1 MTVER
6 HSFLDTRTRYFLTAG
21 SGDGR
26 WKEVALD
33 QARVAAGLGEVNIIK
48 LSSIAGP
55 NCLRMRYWN
64 IEPGATVSAA
74 FAQMACDEPGR
85 LIACAVAVA
94 RPTDPTRAAL
104 IMEYHGFMRAGQ
116 AKRIAIKMARAGLLD
131 RGLGVRRVESMAIE
145 HVVGELGAGATF
157 AAVVEL

>member
-48 LSSIAGP
+48 LSSKEFS
-55 NCLRMRYWN
+55 LLEY
-64 IEPGATVSAA
+64 
-74 FAQMACDEPGR
+74 
-85 LIACAVAVA
+85 LINHKNTIV
-94 RPTDPTRAAL
+94 TKDQ
-104 IMEYHGFMRAGQ
+104 I
-116 AKRIAIKMARAGLLD
+116 I
-131 RGLGVRRVESMAIE
+131 S
-145 HVVGELGAGATF
+145 HV
-157 AAVVEL
+157 